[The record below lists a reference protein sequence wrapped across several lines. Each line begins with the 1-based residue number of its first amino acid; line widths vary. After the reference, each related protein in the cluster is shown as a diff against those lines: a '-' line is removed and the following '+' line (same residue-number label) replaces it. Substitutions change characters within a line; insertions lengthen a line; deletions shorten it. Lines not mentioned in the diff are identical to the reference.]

1 MAALG
6 AERELNTNSIEKDK
20 KMTKN
25 HYSILIAG
33 ILSASIAMSANAGTE
48 WEIKVFDKHMSFIDI
63 NNSGQLLGY
72 DSAIKRY
79 FITGPDGEGISNI
92 TEFSNN
98 LNVKAFNDSGQI
110 AGSFLK
116 DGSSHVFI
124 TGPNGT
130 SMVDLGTLG
139 KHSLAS
145 DINNSGQIIGQF
157 TTPENNT
164 HAFITGSNGIGM
176 TDLGTFGGKNS
187 YASAINESGQ
197 VVGWSQTA
205 DGIYHAFITGPNG
218 IGMTDLGT
226 LPYDNASQATD
237 INDAAQVVGFSGS
250 YSPDWGYVSTGGFIT
265 GPNGENMIP
274 LGVGNP
280 NSPKIN
286 NSGQAIVNS
295 DLGLAY
301 FYSDGVLTMLSGL
314 SIFREVGFDEI
325 SAFGINDK
333 GQILGSGY
341 SLEECCKPVAFLLT
355 PISPVP
361 EPSTYAML
369 LAGLGLLGFK
379 PFKRKMKL
387 PTSC

>member
-1 MAALG
+1 
-6 AERELNTNSIEKDK
+6 
-20 KMTKN
+20 MTKN

-48 WEIKVFDKHMSFIDI
+48 WEIKVFDTHMSFFDI

-79 FITGPDGEGISNI
+79 LITGPDGEGISNI

-98 LNVKAFNDSGQI
+98 LNVNAFNDSGQI

-130 SMVDLGTLG
+130 NMVDLGTLG
-139 KHSLAS
+139 KHGSAS

-164 HAFITGSNGIGM
+164 HAFITGPNGIGM

-205 DGIYHAFITGPNG
+205 DGIPHAFITGPNG

-237 INDAAQVVGFSGS
+237 INDDAQVVGFSGS
-250 YSPDWGYVSTGGFIT
+250 YTPTPDWGYVSTGAFIT

-274 LGVGNP
+274 LGA
-280 NSPKIN
+280 SYTDYPKIN
-286 NSGQAIVNS
+286 NSGQAIFDIEAGIS
-295 DLGLAY
+295 LL
-301 FYSDGVLTMLSGL
+301 YSDGVLTILTGL
-314 SIFREVGFDEI
+314 PIIREAGLIEI
-325 SAFGINDK
+325 NALGINDK
-333 GQILGSGY
+333 GQILGFGY
-341 SLEECCKPVAFLLT
+341 LKCCNPTSFLLT

-361 EPSTYAML
+361 EPSVYAML
-369 LAGLGLLGFK
+369 LTGLGLLGLMAFRRNRLFK
-379 PFKRKMKL
+379 L
-387 PTSC
+387 TDY